1 MKSTNRSEIW
11 LKWYKQ
17 YENQQKIEAW
27 VWTWYA
33 ADILGALC
41 VESWNQHFKGACDLK
56 PTNKSEDIFF
66 AEKYIDRAPEKLV
79 SDFLPQLLHTLRSGL
94 LVLTLSPPIDWL
106 GSSIYCC
113 LRRSAISL
121 SCVQVTFDSLELKVE
136 FLRSDKCDWKFEQKS
151 SMLCQKGSLV
161 LIIKV
166 VIMFFIILQTVDIQ
180 DTWVWI
186 ELIGHFNK
194 CWDFKSFRLF
204 ER

>member
-1 MKSTNRSEIW
+1 MKSTNCSEIW
-11 LKWYKQ
+11 LKWYKE

-33 ADILGALC
+33 ADVLEALC
-41 VESWNQHFKGACDLK
+41 MESWNQHFKGACDLK
-56 PTNKSEDIFF
+56 PKNKSADIFF
-66 AEKYIDRAPEKLV
+66 SKTYIHTCAWKTFF

-106 GSSIYCC
+106 GSSIYSC

-136 FLRSDKCDWKFEQKS
+136 FLRSDKWDWKFEQKS

-166 VIMFFIILQTVDIQ
+166 VIMFF
-180 DTWVWI
+180 
-186 ELIGHFNK
+186 H
-194 CWDFKSFRLF
+194 
-204 ER
+204 